1 MEMLCLNREK
11 SITIHDLPISE
22 RPRERLQKFGVEALS
37 AQEILALILGR
48 GIAGESVIVTAQRL
62 LSQFGNLRGMASAS
76 VEELSQVKGIGV
88 AKASQIKTAF
98 ELTNRLED
106 YSAAGD
112 KPLVK
117 TPDDVV
123 GVVRSRLRG
132 KKKEHFLALLL
143 DTRNQLIKVSEISI
157 GSLDTSIVHP
167 REVFKEA
174 ISASAA
180 SVIFAH
186 NHPSGDPEAS
196 EDDIEL
202 TKRLAKAGEIVGI
215 DVLDHIVIGDKE
227 YLSLKRFVK
236 ADKLMRHFHAG
247 IKSIM
252 IDVTDTRIASAVFD
266 VFDFQLAGSVINYI
280 GGAYCDRGQ
289 GDSGKKVVA
298 VVIPDAEIDTRAF
311 RLHDIVPE
319 IVDLVVIDIPVAVIG
334 FILELV
340 PV

>member
-1 MEMLCLNREK
+1 MKK
-11 SITIHDLPISE
+11 SFTIHDLPISE
-22 RPRERLQKFGVEALS
+22 RPRERLQKFGAEALS

-48 GIAGESVIVTAQRL
+48 GIAGESVMITTQRL
-62 LSQFGNLRGMASAS
+62 LSQFGNLRGIASAS

-88 AKASQIKTAF
+88 AKASQIKAAF
-98 ELTNRLED
+98 ELANRLED

-123 GVVRSRLRG
+123 GVVRSKLRG

-143 DTRNQLIKVSEISI
+143 DTRSQLIKVSEISI

-202 TKRLAKAGEIVGI
+202 TKRLAKTGEIVGI
-215 DVLDHIVIGDKE
+215 DVLDHIIICDKK
-227 YLSLKRFVK
+227 YLSLKREGLF
-236 ADKLMRHFHAG
+236 
-247 IKSIM
+247 
-252 IDVTDTRIASAVFD
+252 
-266 VFDFQLAGSVINYI
+266 
-280 GGAYCDRGQ
+280 
-289 GDSGKKVVA
+289 
-298 VVIPDAEIDTRAF
+298 
-311 RLHDIVPE
+311 
-319 IVDLVVIDIPVAVIG
+319 
-334 FILELV
+334 
-340 PV
+340 

>member
-1 MEMLCLNREK
+1 MKK
-11 SITIHDLPISE
+11 SFTIHDLPTSE

-48 GIAGESVIVTAQRL
+48 GIAGESVMITAQRL

-76 VEELSQVKGIGV
+76 VEELSQVKGIGI
-88 AKASQIKTAF
+88 AKASQIKAAF

-106 YSAAGD
+106 YLEAGD

-143 DTRNQLIKVSEISI
+143 DTRSQLIKVSEISI

-202 TKRLAKAGEIVGI
+202 TKRLAQAGEIVGI
-215 DVLDHIVIGDKE
+215 DVLDHIIICDKK
-227 YLSLKRFVK
+227 YLSLKREGLF
-236 ADKLMRHFHAG
+236 
-247 IKSIM
+247 
-252 IDVTDTRIASAVFD
+252 
-266 VFDFQLAGSVINYI
+266 
-280 GGAYCDRGQ
+280 
-289 GDSGKKVVA
+289 
-298 VVIPDAEIDTRAF
+298 
-311 RLHDIVPE
+311 
-319 IVDLVVIDIPVAVIG
+319 
-334 FILELV
+334 
-340 PV
+340 